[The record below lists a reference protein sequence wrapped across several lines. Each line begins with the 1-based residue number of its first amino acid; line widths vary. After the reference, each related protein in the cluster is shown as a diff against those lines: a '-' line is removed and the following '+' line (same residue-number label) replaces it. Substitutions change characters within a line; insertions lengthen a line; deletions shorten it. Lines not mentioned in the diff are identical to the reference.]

1 MQETWIQS
9 LGWEDPLE
17 EDMTTPSSILPWES
31 HGQRS
36 LAGYSPWGWKSIK
49 YNLRTSQQQS
59 YRKLVTLQMI
69 LVHRHINEFCPVET
83 VDYCPVV
90 IDQFYNYLL
99 FHFSLDCL
107 CVFFLNS
114 LSFKQAVRSY

>member
-17 EDMTTPSSILPWES
+17 EEMTTPSSILPWES

-36 LAGYSPWGWKSIK
+36 LAGYSPWSCKSIK
-49 YNLRTSQQQS
+49 HNLRTSQQQS

-69 LVHRHINEFCPVET
+69 LVHRHINEFCPVR
-83 VDYCPVV
+83 
-90 IDQFYNYLL
+90 LL
-99 FHFSLDCL
+99 IIVLWLLTSFITICYFISALIA
-107 CVFFLNS
+107 CVCSFLIVSPLNK
-114 LSFKQAVRSY
+114 L